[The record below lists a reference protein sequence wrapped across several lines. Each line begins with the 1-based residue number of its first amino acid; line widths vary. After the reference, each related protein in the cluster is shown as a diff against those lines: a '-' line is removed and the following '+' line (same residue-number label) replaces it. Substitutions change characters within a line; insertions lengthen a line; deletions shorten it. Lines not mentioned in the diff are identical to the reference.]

1 MDDGLK
7 DFIQELRDYGN
18 ARRGDLAGM
27 VLEAANRLEFMSMQL
42 RMAGQG
48 SQGSQGSQCSQGSQG
63 SESEG

>member
-27 VLEAANRLEFMSMQL
+27 ILEAANRLEFMSMQL
-42 RMAGQG
+42 HLAGQG
-48 SQGSQGSQCSQGSQG
+48 SQGSQGSQCS
-63 SESEG
+63 ESEG

>member
-27 VLEAANRLEFMSMQL
+27 ILEAANRLEFMDMQL
-42 RMAGQG
+42 RMADKG
-48 SQGSQGSQCSQGSQG
+48 SQGSQG

>member
-27 VLEAANRLEFMSMQL
+27 ILEAANRLEFMSMQL
-42 RMAGQG
+42 RIAGQG
-48 SQGSQGSQCSQGSQG
+48 SQGSQGSQCSQGS
-63 SESEG
+63 ESEG